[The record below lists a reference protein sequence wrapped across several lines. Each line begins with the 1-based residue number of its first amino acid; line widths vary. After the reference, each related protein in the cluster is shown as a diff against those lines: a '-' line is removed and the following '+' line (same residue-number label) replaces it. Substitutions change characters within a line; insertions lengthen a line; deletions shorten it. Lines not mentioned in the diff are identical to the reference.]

1 MITGSY
7 ICSLYYS
14 IMKTLIEQWPKA
26 ELHIHI
32 EGSLEPELMFKLAER
47 NHIKLPFNSVEE
59 AKQAYQFNNLQSFL
73 NIYYQG
79 ANVLCCEEDFY
90 ELTWNYLQK
99 AKEQNICHTEI
110 FFDPQTHTNRKVPFR
125 AIITGI
131 SEALKAGKKQLGI
144 SSHLILC
151 FLRDFSVESAF
162 ETLEDA
168 IKYGDQIKAIGLDSA
183 EKNNPPCKF
192 KTVFDK
198 ARAEGF
204 LTVAHAGEEGDA
216 DYIWQ
221 AINLLKV
228 SRIDHGVRC
237 IDDPKLVNYLADQQ
251 IPLTVCPLSNV
262 KLKVFNSLEEHNLK
276 FLLEQGLCITINS
289 DDPAYFGGYLNE
301 NFMAITQA
309 LKLTEDDLKKMINNS
324 FKASFID
331 SKEKE
336 RLYIQ

>member
-1 MITGSY
+1 
-7 ICSLYYS
+7 
-14 IMKTLIEQWPKA
+14 MKTLIEQWPKA

-32 EGSLEPELMFKLAER
+32 EGSLEPELMFKLAQR
-47 NHIKLPFNSVEE
+47 NHIKLAFNSVEE
-59 AKQAYQFNNLQSFL
+59 AKQAYQFNDLQSFL

-110 FFDPQTHTNRKVPFR
+110 FFDPQTHTNRQVPFR

-151 FLRDFSVESAF
+151 FLRDLSVESAF

-183 EKNNPPCKF
+183 EKNNPPSKF
-192 KTVFDK
+192 KPVFDK

-228 SRIDHGVRC
+228 SRIDHGVHC
-237 IDDPKLVNYLADQQ
+237 IDDPQLVNYLADQQ

-276 FLLEQGLCITINS
+276 LLLDQGLCITINS

>member
-1 MITGSY
+1 
-7 ICSLYYS
+7 
-14 IMKTLIEQWPKA
+14 MKTLIKQLPKA

-32 EGSLEPELMFKLAER
+32 EGSLEPELMFKLAQR

-59 AKQAYQFNNLQSFL
+59 AKQAYQFNDLQSFL

-90 ELTWNYLQK
+90 DLTWHYLQK

-110 FFDPQTHTNRKVPFR
+110 FFDPQTHTNRKVPFTV
-125 AIITGI
+125 IITGI
-131 SEALKAGKKQLGI
+131 SEALKAGKERLGI

-151 FLRDFSVESAF
+151 FLRDLSVESAF
-162 ETLEDA
+162 ETLNNA
-168 IKYGDQIKAIGLDSA
+168 IKHSDKIKAIGLESA
-183 EKNNPPCKF
+183 EKNNPPSKF
-192 KTVFDK
+192 KPVFDQ

-204 LTVAHAGEEGDA
+204 LTVAHAGEEGEA

-237 IDDPKLVNYLADQQ
+237 IDDPQLVNYLAEKQ

-276 FLLEQGLCITINS
+276 LLLEQGLCITINS

-301 NFMAITQA
+301 NFMAIAEA
-309 LKLTEDDLKKMINNS
+309 LNLTENDIKKMINNS
-324 FKASFID
+324 FKASFLD
-331 SKEKE
+331 SAEKEK
-336 RLYIQ
+336 LYIQ